1 MVVRLLIMVLNWRS
15 NFQTCPLL
23 QQAGGRRVSRRD
35 SVLAGADVCTS
46 FSSLLFPWRL
56 TAEGF
61 FLKTSSYRA
70 LRGIMCC
77 GSCLAFLAQENF
89 GRGPGQDRSR

>member
-35 SVLAGADVCTS
+35 SVLAGADVCNS
-46 FSSLLFPWRL
+46 FSSLVFPCWLPQR
-56 TAEGF
+56 GF
-61 FLKTSSYRA
+61 FASGFHDLSE
-70 LRGIMCC
+70 
-77 GSCLAFLAQENF
+77 GSQVAVVVWPFPVRRILDADLT
-89 GRGPGQDRSR
+89 GTGPT